1 LLLYGYKIII
11 NLTFHLHKIIYL
23 LKQFK
28 VILHN
33 IVYNTMSTEQTTQS
47 TSISNIVA
55 LFETINDT
63 ITLFKM
69 QLNSLQQQV
78 KTLEKSVN
86 KELKGVKK
94 VSDKAAAQKP
104 KTPRAPSGFAKPT
117 KVTKELCDF
126 MNRPEGTEIARTEV
140 TKILSEYIKTNKL
153 QEQSENSKNKI
164 VPDDKLRSLLG
175 ITSEESV
182 NLTFFNIQKY
192 MNKHFI
198 SSKSQTQNQV
208 TVENA

>member
-1 LLLYGYKIII
+1 
-11 NLTFHLHKIIYL
+11 
-23 LKQFK
+23 
-28 VILHN
+28 
-33 IVYNTMSTEQTTQS
+33 MSQEQTTT
-47 TSISNIVA
+47 TSQNISNIA
-55 LFETINDT
+55 TSFTTINDS

-69 QLNSLQQQV
+69 QLNSLQQQL
-78 KTLEKSVN
+78 KNLEKSVN
-86 KELKGVKK
+86 KELKAVKK
-94 VSDKAAAQKP
+94 VSEKADKP
-104 KTPRAPSGFAKPT
+104 KKPRAPSGFAKPT

-153 QEQSENSKNKI
+153 QEQSLNAKNKI

-175 ITSEESV
+175 ISTEEST

-198 SSKSQTQNQV
+198 SSKNQDQIQAQV
-208 TVENA
+208 SEMSE

>member
-1 LLLYGYKIII
+1 
-11 NLTFHLHKIIYL
+11 
-23 LKQFK
+23 
-28 VILHN
+28 
-33 IVYNTMSTEQTTQS
+33 MSTEQTTQP

-55 LFETINDT
+55 SFETINDT

-104 KTPRAPSGFAKPT
+104 KKHRAPSGFAKPT

-175 ITSEESV
+175 ITNEESV

-208 TVENA
+208 TIENA